1 MAYYSSDRIERRNRR
16 KAIVI
21 TTVLYL
27 SLFSLFL
34 IKDEVA
40 WREYLPVGVQAL
52 FGEAPNGSPAVA
64 NVEEARP

>member
-27 SLFSLFL
+27 GLFSLFL

-40 WREYLPVGVQAL
+40 WREYLPAGLVEL
-52 FGEAPNGSPAVA
+52 LGEAPTADSAVA
-64 NVEEARP
+64 NTDNIRP